1 MNEKMMSKIKGAS
14 QYMAAIDDFPGSCNN
29 EEHREK
35 INSATSAPD
44 TAKIA
49 ANAGFSITEAELIQ
63 AYRSRM
69 AEMSEEQLSS
79 VAGGKNDSNKK
90 SACCKNN

>member
-1 MNEKMMSKIKGAS
+1 
-14 QYMAAIDDFPGSCNN
+14 MAAIDDFFQALADN
-29 EEHREK
+29 EELREK

-44 TAKIA
+44 AVKIA

>member
-1 MNEKMMSKIKGAS
+1 
-14 QYMAAIDDFPGSCNN
+14 MAAIDDFFQALADN
-29 EEHREK
+29 EELRKK

-44 TAKIA
+44 AVEIA

>member
-1 MNEKMMSKIKGAS
+1 
-14 QYMAAIDDFPGSCNN
+14 MAAIDEFFQALA
-29 EEHREK
+29 EEIELREK
-35 INSATSAPD
+35 INAATSAPD
-44 TAKIA
+44 AVKIA
-49 ANAGFSITEAELIQ
+49 GDAGFNISEAELIQ

-79 VAGGKNDSNKK
+79 VAGGKGDSNKK